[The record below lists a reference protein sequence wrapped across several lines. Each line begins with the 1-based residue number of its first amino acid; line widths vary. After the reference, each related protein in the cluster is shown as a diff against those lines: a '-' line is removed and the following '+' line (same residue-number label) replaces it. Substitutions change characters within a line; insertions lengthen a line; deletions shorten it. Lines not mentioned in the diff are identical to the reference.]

1 MNRISKKF
9 GKKIILDD
17 ISFELSQCDF
27 LIGENGSGKTTLLKI
42 LAGLI
47 KKFDGNIDT
56 ENESSLLLDSPCLYS
71 LKTGFENLEFF
82 LDDEELKNSKKYI
95 ELFQMNSYINTI
107 VKKYSNGM
115 KKKLSLVIALS
126 KNKKV
131 LLLDEP
137 TNSLDNQSVEILK
150 KVLYEE
156 KKNKK
161 IVIASHDM
169 KAYDEKLF
177 NSIFLLKKGR
187 IYKIDVKVLSYTYYK
202 AKTIRNID
210 SEKFYFKLYDNYHY
224 FKVFNKDI
232 EAFSDWIAQYKVFE
246 ISKVD
251 FCEPIYMEDIYND

>member
-17 ISFELSQCDF
+17 ICFELSQCDF

-131 LLLDEP
+131 LLGFSN
-137 TNSLDNQSVEILK
+137 NSISSIFSSDLK
-150 KVLYEE
+150 YSPKYNTLVFSL
-156 KKNKK
+156 NF
-161 IVIASHDM
+161 
-169 KAYDEKLF
+169 F
-177 NSIFLLKKGR
+177 NSILL
-187 IYKIDVKVLSYTYYK
+187 
-202 AKTIRNID
+202 
-210 SEKFYFKLYDNYHY
+210 YFN
-224 FKVFNKDI
+224 
-232 EAFSDWIAQYKVFE
+232 
-246 ISKVD
+246 
-251 FCEPIYMEDIYND
+251 